1 MPKNNITKY
10 TYMVHWKKISIF
22 ILLSMTLVNCIPTA
36 TCEDNLNYNKFGIDN
51 FKIAKIKKRARG
63 EVFLVNPRD
72 ESIFVAEI
80 FGELLFDVLKA
91 GDLISKKKEE
101 NIITAKRAEY
111 VIKYELYCK
120 EDDPLL
126 KIDTLSR

>member
-1 MPKNNITKY
+1 M
-10 TYMVHWKKISIF
+10 
-22 ILLSMTLVNCIPTA
+22 
-36 TCEDNLNYNKFGIDN
+36 NYNKFGIDN

-120 EDDPLL
+120 DDKSLL